1 MNAALDLSRSIMIR
15 NIWYVSAFGALLEVI
30 PNIWVGFAEHIFF
43 HPKFLAFIIRLWQ
56 WGAIICVIV
65 QPSEI
70 MLHKIYSSC
79 MTCPAQAFGDILEDP
94 TELIRQKNRIHLQ
107 PWWWKIS

>member
-43 HPKFLAFIIRLWQ
+43 HPKFLAFIRLWQ

-65 QPSEI
+65 QPSGI
-70 MLHKIYSSC
+70 
-79 MTCPAQAFGDILEDP
+79 
-94 TELIRQKNRIHLQ
+94 
-107 PWWWKIS
+107 